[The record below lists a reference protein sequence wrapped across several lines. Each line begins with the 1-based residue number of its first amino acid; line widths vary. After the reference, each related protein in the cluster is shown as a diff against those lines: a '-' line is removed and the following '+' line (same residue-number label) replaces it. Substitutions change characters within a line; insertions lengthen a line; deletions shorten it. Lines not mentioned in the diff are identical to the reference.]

1 MSDRSGEAAGAGDR
15 IRILLYCRAPAEGPT
30 PVEDAYHEISKTL
43 YGTPGLLG
51 NELLHSLIEDDA
63 FVVMSEWESV
73 EAFRS
78 WDEGPDHKDQ
88 TAGLRPYQDT
98 TRRPWDMYAVRAS
111 Y

>member
-1 MSDRSGEAAGAGDR
+1 MSDR
-15 IRILLYCRAPAEGPT
+15 IRILLFCRAPAEGPE
-30 PVEDAYHEISKTL
+30 VIERAYHEISKTL
-43 YGTPGLLG
+43 ADTPGLLG

-63 FVVMSEWESV
+63 FAVMSEWESL
-73 EAFRS
+73 EAFHA

-88 TAGLRPYQDT
+88 TAGLRPYQDR